1 MPAGPRGRAGGRA
14 LRPAVV
20 RGPSARQRAGP
31 VHRRPTHTDPTKGR
45 RRHEAETVVHEQEQE
60 TDRPVAGRGSQ
71 EKDARQIF
79 RSRCRHRQ
87 E

>member
-1 MPAGPRGRAGGRA
+1 MPAGRRGRAGSRA

-20 RGPSARQRAGP
+20 RGPAARQRAGP
-31 VHRRPTHTDPTKGR
+31 VHRRPTHTDPTEGR
-45 RRHEAETVVHEQEQE
+45 SRREAKTVVHQQEQE
-60 TDRPVAGRGSQ
+60 TDRLAGRSGSQ

-79 RSRCRHRQ
+79 RRRRRRQ